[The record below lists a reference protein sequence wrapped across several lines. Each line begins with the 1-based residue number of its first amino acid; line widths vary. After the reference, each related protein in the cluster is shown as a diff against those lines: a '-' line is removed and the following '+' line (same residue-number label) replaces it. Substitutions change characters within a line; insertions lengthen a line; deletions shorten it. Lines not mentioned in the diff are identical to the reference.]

1 MKLRDDYVD
10 IRDDYYFK
18 MGYEDGKKGST
29 FWALISF
36 TAGFVFAFELSK
48 ELLLNNRT

>member
-18 MGYEDGKKGST
+18 MGYADGNKGT
-29 FWALISF
+29 LFWKLISF
-36 TAGFVFAFELSK
+36 TAGFFMAYELSK